1 MNSLVS
7 MDTVIAPMLILLAAC
22 GGGNSAADTPF
33 NSGTGSGLYLGGPFI
48 TYQTAAARR
57 IVRIDTT
64 GKPN

>member
-1 MNSLVS
+1 MYA
-7 MDTVIAPMLILLAAC
+7 VIAPIAILLAAC
-22 GGGNSAADTPF
+22 GGGGGNSAADTPF